1 MGMYLI
7 LIERLRGKM
16 RPLTSKE
23 INMTLD
29 NIIEEIDKAKNIVIL
44 THEMPDGDAIGS
56 SLALYAGL
64 KQLGKDTDVVIPEY
78 SKTFEFLPNSSE
90 IKKEGRNEVYDLA
103 IALDCGDI
111 KRLNGF
117 AKYFEDANTKIS
129 IDHHSSNT
137 MFADYNFVNPTAPA
151 CAQILVIVLEALGV
165 IIDKEIGTC
174 LLTGIITDTGGFKYK
189 GVTAETFEFVAELL
203 NRGVNVSDVYKKV
216 LQTISK
222 TRFELTRIAINR
234 LEFLENGKI
243 TFTYITKEDEQKL
256 GAGSND
262 HDGIVERGRDIEGV
276 EVSIFLRET
285 DNGYK
290 ISLRS
295 NEYVNVSDICLMFG
309 GGGHVRAAGGNIN
322 LPFEQAKA
330 KIVEECKKHL
340 K

>member
-1 MGMYLI
+1 
-7 LIERLRGKM
+7 
-16 RPLTSKE
+16 
-23 INMTLD
+23 MTLD

-78 SKTFEFLPNSSE
+78 SKTFEFLPNSCE

-222 TRFELTRIAINR
+222 TRFELTRIATNR
-234 LEFLENGKI
+234 LEFLEDGKI

-256 GAGSND
+256 GAGIND